1 MNPLV
6 AALSRGKDGGGEDY
20 GGDLHTRKSTH
31 LSIPTEAAEFHFSS
45 GELNIPVQANLTY
58 VVCFPVICSS
68 SDSHD
73 VRFKQIGRPYVDDK
87 PVFKSGDTDPSHEG
101 TGDSA
106 DAPIVRL
113 QSENVPG

>member
-1 MNPLV
+1 MNPLI
-6 AALSRGKDGGGEDY
+6 AAISKGKGNGGGEDY

-31 LSIPTEAAEFHFSS
+31 LSVPTEAAEFHFSS
-45 GELNIPVQANLTY
+45 GELNMPVQANLTY

-87 PVFKSGDTDPSHEG
+87 DVFKSGEG
-101 TGDSA
+101 SDSS
-106 DAPIVRL
+106 APLDSKTPMVRL
-113 QSENVPG
+113 QSENVP